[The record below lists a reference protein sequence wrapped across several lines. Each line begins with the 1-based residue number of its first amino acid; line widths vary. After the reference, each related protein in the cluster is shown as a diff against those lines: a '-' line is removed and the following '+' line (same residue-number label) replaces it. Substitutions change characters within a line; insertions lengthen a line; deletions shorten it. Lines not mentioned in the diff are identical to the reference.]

1 MSDNI
6 QRPMKSGAVTKWS
19 EGAVNAIVKLDI
31 EENIGLTST
40 ISLEA
45 VKELGLKAGEKAT
58 AIIKATSVM
67 IMEA

>member
-1 MSDNI
+1 M
-6 QRPMKSGAVTKWS
+6 
-19 EGAVNAIVKLDI
+19 KLDI

-58 AIIKATSVM
+58 VIIKATSVM